1 LEAAGTFVF
10 SAAFPWM
17 PRYFFN
23 VFYGPSNVDV
33 IGEDLPDKQAAWHGG
48 TLVAGFF
55 TIWTADFSRGKSGGL
70 RSRTTP
76 RIYFT

>member
-1 LEAAGTFVF
+1 
-10 SAAFPWM
+10 M

-33 IGEDLPDKQAAWHGG
+33 IGEDLPDEQAAWHEG
-48 TLVAGFF
+48 TRVAGELFH
-55 TIWTADFSRGKSGGL
+55 DLDGGFSRGKGGGL